1 LSLTQG
7 NLRRVVN
14 LEETRVNMMNS
25 ERIIGEPAYN
35 YVNCDTMSKE
45 IKEQERRD
53 KERTGAGAIRIRYRT
68 KNQIDEE
75 KEDLEIAGQIDA
87 AKDLH
92 DLTTLLR
99 EGKMKEFYGLAN
111 KFMRIK
117 RSNPV
122 VTKVKRNCDN
132 GDVEVFEERAHVE
145 KAISDY
151 FTDIYRRPEHMVP
164 GGDDNPDEDEE
175 MNNTMTTFTLDDVVA
190 ATKCSNFNKG
200 LGPDCFDGNMLKS
213 SVDLNDKVMLE
224 ITDALNDMRIPEYLR
239 VGRLVPL

>member
-1 LSLTQG
+1 
-7 NLRRVVN
+7 
-14 LEETRVNMMNS
+14 MMNS
-25 ERIIGEPAYN
+25 ERIIDQPAYN
-35 YVNCDTMSKE
+35 YVSHDTMSKE
-45 IKEQERRD
+45 VKKQVRREIERS
-53 KERTGAGAIRIRYRT
+53 GAGATSIRYRT

-111 KFMRIK
+111 RFMRIK

-122 VTKVKRNCDN
+122 VTKVKRSYENCE
-132 GDVEVFEERAHVE
+132 VEVFEERVHVE

-164 GGDDNPDEDEE
+164 GGDGNSDEDEE
-175 MNNTMTTFTLDDVVA
+175 MINTTTTFTLDDFIT
-190 ATKCSNFNKG
+190 ATKCSG
-200 LGPDCFDGNMLKS
+200 TWS
-213 SVDLNDKVMLE
+213 
-224 ITDALNDMRIPEYLR
+224 
-239 VGRLVPL
+239 RLV

>member
-1 LSLTQG
+1 MSLTQG

-14 LEETRVNMMNS
+14 LEGTRVNMMNS
-25 ERIIGEPAYN
+25 ERIIDEPAYN
-35 YVNCDTMSKE
+35 YVNHDTMSKE
-45 IKEQERRD
+45 VKEQERRD
-53 KERTGAGAIRIRYRT
+53 KARTGAGAIRIRYRT
-68 KNQIDEE
+68 KNQIIEE

-99 EGKMKEFYGLAN
+99 EGKMKEFYGLTN
-111 KFMRIK
+111 RFMRIK

-122 VTKVKRNCDN
+122 VTKVKRSCDN
-132 GDVEVFEERAHVE
+132 GEVEVFEERVHVE

-164 GGDDNPDEDEE
+164 GGDDNIEEDEE
-175 MNNTMTTFTLDDVVA
+175 MINTVTTFTIGDVIA

-200 LGPDCFDGNMLKS
+200 LGPDCFDGNMLK
-213 SVDLNDKVMLE
+213 
-224 ITDALNDMRIPEYLR
+224 
-239 VGRLVPL
+239 